1 MGINNISGAE
11 SYKRYSN
18 VIARIFL
25 SASVREKGWK
35 EENKIAGCS
44 LKPPWSFAIR
54 KSTRFTV
61 VKLIIPVRA
70 AYAAGA
76 ATKLPQN
83 SMVDSGGRIDLFSL
97 SLIFSVRLRTN

>member
-1 MGINNISGAE
+1 MNINNINGAE

-18 VIARIFL
+18 VIARIFV
-25 SASVREKGWK
+25 SANVREEGWK

-70 AYAAGA
+70 AHAAGA

-83 SMVDSGGRIDLFSL
+83 SMDDGGGIDLFSL